1 MKVIVI
7 TAPAYLDNEKEV
19 ITKLFEAGL
28 STLHIRKP
36 DFNVDETEQF
46 ILSIPSEFHNRIV
59 LHNHYELATI
69 YSLKGLHVK
78 SGHIIGNSSKGTT
91 SISAHSVEQLKLL
104 PYYDYIFLSPVFDS
118 ISKNGYKGKFDFG
131 LLAKQLK
138 QIKLLN
144 NNSSVIALG
153 GITAENTEKA
163 IEMGF
168 DGVAALGYLWEYL
181 QETGDVKGTVERF
194 NSIKL
199 KCKQLSH
206 TH

>member
-7 TAPAYLDNEKEV
+7 TAPAYLENEIDV
-19 ITKLFEAGL
+19 INRLFQNGL
-28 STLHIRKP
+28 STLHLRKP
-36 DFNVDETEQF
+36 DYTVEQTEQF

-59 LHNHYELATI
+59 LHNHYELATV
-69 YSLKGLHVK
+69 YSLKGLQVK

-104 PYYDYIFLSPVFDS
+104 PYYDYMFLSPVFNS
-118 ISKNGYKGKFDFG
+118 ISKKGYQSKFDLQ
-131 LLAKQLK
+131 LLEKQLK

-153 GITAENTEKA
+153 GITAENTERA

-168 DGVAALGYLWEYL
+168 DGVAVLGYLWEYL
-181 QETGDVKGTVERF
+181 KETGDIDGTVERF
-194 NSIKL
+194 KNIK
-199 KCKQLSH
+199 CNQLSH